1 MNTLKTGVVIV
12 LLLGVSYGV
21 YQIVNAPDPSMIGE
35 EEPLVEF
42 DQKGMQE
49 ISPGEANFQN
59 PNAYPSANNYQPE
72 SDGFKAPPLDQNP
85 VVRTNPNRS
94 DEKPDSQ
101 FRNPYAEIDS
111 KNSGASSQ
119 GMSGGNN
126 FAGAIVDQGALEEMG
141 RPVPGNQLVP
151 LPGNQSNNQ
160 ADFNAFENRGGVL
173 PAAHVG
179 QAQPLLPFDQKLGEI
194 ELLAS
199 QGRLRTALEQLSPYH
214 HEALDQ
220 NQKQLL
226 YQWLDYLAFK
236 VIYSPEHNIYPNPH
250 VVQYGETVFSL
261 AKAWNVPAELIYN
274 INRGQITNP
283 NNLVPGVELKVVK
296 GPFRAEVSIA
306 KNELTMF
313 LDDMYAGRF
322 PVTFGNDA
330 KLQPS
335 LLRVQ
340 SKSNNG
346 AEYRNN
352 GQSLAANDPNNPY
365 GRYWLD
371 LGSRICIHE
380 KQRSLPAYDRRGC
393 ILISSDHAKDVYGI
407 LSKDSS
413 VRISQ

>member
-49 ISPGEANFQN
+49 FSPGEANFQN
-59 PNAYPSANNYQPE
+59 PNAYPSANNYQAE

-85 VVRTNPNRS
+85 VVRTDPNRS

-111 KNSGASSQ
+111 NGRGVSPQ
-119 GMSGGNN
+119 GMSSGKNI
-126 FAGAIVDQGALEEMG
+126 AGAIVDEGTLEEMG
-141 RPVPGNQLVP
+141 RPVPENRLVP
-151 LPGNQSNNQ
+151 LPGNQ
-160 ADFNAFENRGGVL
+160 ADSNAFENRGGVL
-173 PAAHVG
+173 PASHVD
-179 QAQPLLPFDQKLGEI
+179 QANPLLPFDEQLREI
-194 ELLAS
+194 ESLAN

-214 HEALDQ
+214 HETLDQ
-220 NQKQLL
+220 NQKQML

-296 GPFRAEVSIA
+296 GPFRAEISIA
-306 KNELTMF
+306 KSELTMF
-313 LDDMYAGRF
+313 LDNMYAGRF

-330 KLQPS
+330 NLQPS

-352 GQSLAANDPNNPY
+352 GQLLAANDPNNPY

-371 LGSRICIHE
+371 IGGRNCIHE
-380 KQRSLPAYDRRGC
+380 KQRSLPAYDQRGC
-393 ILISSDHAKDVYGI
+393 ISISSEHAKDVYGI
-407 LSKDSS
+407 LSKNSS
-413 VRISQ
+413 VKISE